1 MPRSSS
7 WTVYREGAN
16 TVKLRGKT
24 AIVTGGA
31 SGQGRAIAVL
41 FAEQGAQVVI
51 ADVDVEGAEE
61 TVRQAE
67 SVGAGEGRTLA
78 IPTDVG
84 DEPAVAALVSQTVD
98 AVGTVDILV
107 NCAGRLGP
115 SGKDTADQLTLE
127 EWHATLSVNLL
138 GPWLCIKYVAPV
150 MRAHGGGSII
160 NVASTAGLRP
170 FPGAAP
176 YCVSK
181 AGLLMLTKT
190 VALEY
195 VDDGIRVTAICP
207 GHIDTPMMD
216 AVIIDMERQG
226 TPHAR
231 ESVYTQSNPIGRLG
245 TPEEVATVALFLA
258 SGDSSFVTGS
268 YVLVDGGYMAG

>member
-1 MPRSSS
+1 M
-7 WTVYREGAN
+7 
-16 TVKLRGKT
+16 KLQNKV
-24 AIVTGGA
+24 AVVTGGA

-41 FAEQGAQVVI
+41 FAKEGADVVV
-51 ADVDVEGAEE
+51 ADVDAEGAESA
-61 TVRQAE
+61 TAE
-67 SVGAGEGRTLA
+67 AREASIQGVEVLSV
-78 IPTDVG
+78 PTDVS
-84 DEPAVAALVSQTVD
+84 DEAAVEALFAETVD
-98 AVGTVDILV
+98 ALGTVDILV

-115 SGKDTADQLTLE
+115 SGKDTADLLTLE
-127 EWHATLSVNLL
+127 EWDATLSVNLL
-138 GPWLCIKYVAPV
+138 GPWLCIKYAAPV
-150 MRAHGGGSII
+150 MRAKGRGSII

-170 FPGAAP
+170 FAGAAP

-216 AVIIDMERQG
+216 AVISDMEEQG
-226 TPHAR
+226 NVDAR
-231 ESVYTQSNPIGRLG
+231 EDVHTGSNPMGRLG
-245 TPEEVATVALFLA
+245 APEEVATVALFLA
-258 SGDSSFVTGS
+258 SADASFVTGS